1 MAMRLDYVVR
11 ETTNNL
17 LRNLLLTV
25 ASIITFGVSLGILG
39 GALLFVAGVDHAFE
53 RWKDGVEF
61 IVYMQPGADQE
72 KIDQVEGKLAASPQ
86 VSDITF
92 VDTEK
97 TFKEFQQLFRD
108 DPDIVASVEPQ
119 DLPQSF
125 RVTPTNPQ
133 SNVVS
138 ELGQSFQNEPGVY
151 KVEFALGAVKQ
162 MESFLSNLS
171 TFFIVLAV
179 VLLVATALLIVFM
192 IQTAVF
198 ARRRDRSA
206 TPGGGNQLVHQD
218 SLHPRGGGARPHRVG
233 GCHRRPVG
241 AHLGV
246 AHQLRQQ
253 GRAVVLR
260 GDLVDRRQRRLGD
273 AASDR
278 RGVGRRCDRLDAV
291 GLLVSED
298 LVRPGMV
305 AR

>member
-11 ETTNNL
+11 ETSNNL

-72 KIDQVEGKLAASPQ
+72 KIDQVKGKLAASPQ
-86 VSDITF
+86 VSDIKF
-92 VDTEK
+92 VDTGA

-108 DPDIVASVEPQ
+108 DPDIVASVKPQ

-151 KVEFALGAVKQ
+151 KVEFALDAVKQ
-162 MESFLSNLS
+162 MERFLKNLS

-179 VLLVATALLIVFM
+179 VLLMATALLIVFM
-192 IQTAVF
+192 IQTGVF
-198 ARRRDRSA
+198 ARRREIEVQR
-206 TPGGGNQLVHQD
+206 L
-218 SLHPRGGGARPHRVG
+218 
-233 GCHRRPVG
+233 VG
-241 AHLGV
+241 ATNWFIRIPFILEGV
-246 AHQLRQQ
+246 VHAIIGWAAATAGLWGLTWVWRTNFVNKDVQSFFGAIWWTDFNVL
-253 GRAVVLR
+253 VVM
-260 GDLVDRRQRRLGD
+260 
-273 AASDR
+273 
-278 RGVGRRCDRLDAV
+278 
-291 GLLVSED
+291 GLLIVVALVVGAIGSTLSVSWY
-298 LVRPGMV
+298 LKT
-305 AR
+305 